1 MLTFLNL
8 QKKIK
13 MKTKFITILLLVTTL
28 FSCKNESN
36 SEKNSSSVQPE
47 LTKNF
52 KVSLNVL
59 VKQDD
64 NFQIY
69 YTEKTSSDFNEEES
83 VWVEVKGSENP
94 QDVVF
99 NIPEDVLPTMFRL
112 DFGVNDKQEDIKLN
126 SINIEYLGKS
136 FKSEIPL
143 IANYFRPLD
152 STQVDVKNGLIKAIL
167 KDGKRVEPAI
177 YPHEEI
183 LKMELEKLF
192 K

>member
-1 MLTFLNL
+1 
-8 QKKIK
+8 

-36 SEKNSSSVQPE
+36 GEKSGNDNAQPE
-47 LTKNF
+47 VTKNF

-59 VKQDD
+59 VKKDD

-69 YTEKTSSDFNEEES
+69 YTEKTSSDFNEKES

-99 NIPEDVLPTMFRL
+99 NIPENVLPTMFRL
-112 DFGVNDKQEDIKLN
+112 DFGVNDKQEDIQLN
-126 SINIEYLGKS
+126 NVNIEYLGKS

-143 IANYFRPLD
+143 LANYFRPLD
-152 STQVDVKNGLIKAIL
+152 STQVDVKKGLIKATF

>member
-1 MLTFLNL
+1 
-8 QKKIK
+8 
-13 MKTKFITILLLVTTL
+13 MKTNFITILLLVTTL

-36 SEKNSSSVQPE
+36 NEKSEVENNQTEVS
-47 LTKNF
+47 KNF
-52 KVSLNVL
+52 KVTLNVV
-59 VKQDD
+59 VKKDD
-64 NFQIY
+64 NFQVY
-69 YTEKTSSDFNEEES
+69 YTEKTSSDFNEKES

-99 NIPEDVLPTMFRL
+99 YIPENVLPSMFRL
-112 DFGVNDKQEDIKLN
+112 DLGVNDKQEDIKLN
-126 SINIEYLGKS
+126 SVNVEYLGKS
-136 FKSEIPL
+136 FKSDIPL
-143 IANYFRPLD
+143 LANYFRALD
-152 STQVDVKNGLIKAIL
+152 STQVDVKKGLIKATF

>member
-1 MLTFLNL
+1 
-8 QKKIK
+8 

-36 SEKNSSSVQPE
+36 NEETNNSVQPE

-136 FKSEIPL
+136 FKSETPL
-143 IANYFRPLD
+143 LANYFRPLD
-152 STQVDVKNGLIKAIL
+152 STQVDVKKGLIKATL

>member
-1 MLTFLNL
+1 
-8 QKKIK
+8 
-13 MKTKFITILLLVTTL
+13 MKTNFITILLLVTTL
-28 FSCKNESN
+28 FSCKNEGN
-36 SEKNSSSVQPE
+36 GEKTGNDNTQPE
-47 LTKNF
+47 VTKNF

-59 VKQDD
+59 VKKDD

-69 YTEKTSSDFNEEES
+69 YTEKTSSDFNEKES

-99 NIPEDVLPTMFRL
+99 NIPENVLPTMFRL

-126 SINIEYLGKS
+126 SVNIEYLGKS
-136 FKSEIPL
+136 FKSETPL
-143 IANYFRPLD
+143 LANYFRPLD
-152 STQVDVKNGLIKAIL
+152 STQVDVKTGLIKAIL

-183 LKMELEKLF
+183 LKIELEKLF

>member
-1 MLTFLNL
+1 
-8 QKKIK
+8 

-36 SEKNSSSVQPE
+36 NEKTNSSVQPE

-99 NIPEDVLPTMFRL
+99 NIINRL
-112 DFGVNDKQEDIKLN
+112 LKGN
-126 SINIEYLGKS
+126 
-136 FKSEIPL
+136 
-143 IANYFRPLD
+143 
-152 STQVDVKNGLIKAIL
+152 VK
-167 KDGKRVEPAI
+167 
-177 YPHEEI
+177 
-183 LKMELEKLF
+183 
-192 K
+192 

>member
-1 MLTFLNL
+1 
-8 QKKIK
+8 

-36 SEKNSSSVQPE
+36 NEETSSSVQPE

-136 FKSEIPL
+136 FKSETPL
-143 IANYFRPLD
+143 LANYFRPLD
-152 STQVDVKNGLIKAIL
+152 STQVDVKKGLIKATF

>member
-1 MLTFLNL
+1 MLFGLF
-8 QKKIK
+8 KVIK
-13 MKTKFITILLLVTTL
+13 LSCGVFITILLLVTTL

-136 FKSEIPL
+136 FKSETPL
-143 IANYFRPLD
+143 LANYFRPLD